1 MTWAQT
7 MSRQKAMKQTFD
19 LLAAEIR
26 SAAGEEPLFKMAC
39 VVR

>member
-1 MTWAQT
+1 

-26 SAAGEEPLFKMAC
+26 SVAGEEPLIEMVC
-39 VVR
+39 VARKIFVA